1 MDQGSQT
8 MTKWQNG
15 ICRAMTLLMSMLAVF
30 AVLAIGMGSAAAQE
44 VSVGSYV
51 TFGQYPQTAKGN
63 DKTPIEWLVL
73 DVDGDRAFL
82 LSRYAL
88 DAKPY
93 NEEHTEITWEECTLR
108 AWLNGEFLNRAFSE
122 KEQAAILLTDVD
134 NSREQSF
141 SNDYVR
147 ANSGNDTQDKV
158 FLLSYAEARD
168 YLGLVRLH
176 EDAKI
181 ECAPTAYADEQGA
194 YISSVYTTVD
204 GEPAGLWWLRTSSG
218 RRYRASYVGGEESLY
233 FDGDVEFHYL
243 SVRPAL
249 WVDLSAGIL

>member
-1 MDQGSQT
+1 MNKMIS
-8 MTKWQNG
+8 
-15 ICRAMTLLMSMLAVF
+15 RLLAVMLAI
-30 AVLAIGMGSAAAQE
+30 LAIGTVSAAAQD

-51 TFGQYPQTAKGN
+51 TFGTYPQTAEGN
-63 DKTPIEWLVL
+63 DNTPIEWLVL
-73 DVDGDRAFL
+73 GVDGDRAFL

-93 NEEHTEITWEECTLR
+93 HSEHTEITWEECTLR

-141 SNDYVR
+141 GNEYIR

-168 YLGLVRLH
+168 YLGLVRLQP
-176 EDAKI
+176 DARV

-194 YISSVYTTVD
+194 WVSGIYTTVD
-204 GEPAGLWWLRTSSG
+204 GEPAGLWWLRTSSS
-218 RRYRASYVGGEESLY
+218 RKYYASYVGGKDA
-233 FDGDVEFHYL
+233 FNHGHDVDNKQMGI
-243 SVRPAL
+243 RPAL
-249 WVDLSAGIL
+249 WVDLSAGVL